1 MKSRNSIFQLLF
13 VSLITILVF
22 PQLPFPLQTPHDYP
36 IFTYSKY
43 SNSNDEIIFVSDTQ
57 EPIWIE
63 TILLDRN
70 SNLEARDLIF
80 NEIIKTNP
88 SKVIHLGDIV
98 AFGYKDESWKPIDN
112 YLKRL
117 LEKKIEFYPTLGNHE
132 LLLFSDAGEEQFNK
146 RFPFYSKTGY
156 SVNSGKTEI
165 ILLNSNFSKMTEV
178 EIEQQQSW
186 YKNKLD
192 VLEKDSTISAIIVG
206 THYPPFTNSKI
217 VSPDED
223 VQKLFV
229 PLFVQSKKAKLFIS
243 GHCHAFEH
251 FKHKG
256 KDFLVIGGGGGLQ
269 QPLYIGDEAIYNDK
283 YSIDSSVRMFHF
295 LQYKLENDTMK
306 LNLKILEEDFSQFNS
321 SYQLRIPINN
331 Y

>member
-1 MKSRNSIFQLLF
+1 MKKPNPILLILL
-13 VSLITILVF
+13 VSLVTILVL
-22 PQLPFPLQTPHDYP
+22 PQLPIPIQSFHEYP
-36 IFTYSKY
+36 VFQKPKY
-43 SNSNDEIIFVSDTQ
+43 SDNKGEIVFISDTQ

-70 SNLEARDLIF
+70 SNLVARNLIF
-80 NEIIKTNP
+80 DEIVEDNP

-98 AFGYKDESWKPIDN
+98 AFGYKNKSWKPIDN
-112 YLKRL
+112 HLNKL

-156 SVNSGKTEI
+156 SIKNGETEI
-165 ILLNSNFSKMTEV
+165 ILLNSNFSKMTEE

-192 VLEKDSTISAIIVG
+192 VLEKDSTISAIIIG

-229 PLFVQSKKAKLFIS
+229 PLFIQSKKAKLFIS

-251 FKHKG
+251 FKYEG

-269 QPLYIGDEAIYNDK
+269 QPLYVGNEAKWKDK
-283 YSIDSSVRMFHF
+283 YDSENPLRMFHY
-295 LQYKLENDTMK
+295 LNYKAENDTICMT
-306 LNLKILEEDFSQFNS
+306 LNILEKDFSKFDD
-321 SYQLRIPINN
+321 SYKITIPLK
-331 Y
+331 

>member
-1 MKSRNSIFQLLF
+1 VL
-13 VSLITILVF
+13 
-22 PQLPFPLQTPHDYP
+22 PQLPLPLQNVNEYP
-36 IFTYSKY
+36 VFQKSEHFD
-43 SNSNDEIIFVSDTQ
+43 SNEEIVFISDTQ

-70 SNLEARDLIF
+70 NNLIARDLIF
-80 NEIIKTNP
+80 KEIVRNNP
-88 SKVIHLGDIV
+88 RKVIHLGDIV

-112 YLKRL
+112 YLDKL
-117 LEKKIEFYPTLGNHE
+117 LEKNIGFYPTLGNHE

-156 SVNSGKTEI
+156 SINNGETEI
-165 ILLNSNFSKMTEV
+165 ILLNSNFSKMTEE
-178 EIEQQQSW
+178 EIEKQQSW

-192 VLEKDSTISAIIVG
+192 ELEKNSTISAIVIG

-229 PLFVQSKKAKLFIS
+229 PLFLKSKKGKLFIS

-251 FKHKG
+251 FKQKG

-269 QPLYIGDEAIYNDK
+269 QPLYVGDEAKWKDGY
-283 YSIDSSVRMFHF
+283 DSENPLRMFHY
-295 LQYKLENDTMK
+295 LNYKVENDTICIT
-306 LNLKILEEDFSQFNS
+306 LKILEKNFSKFENSYRITIPLKRTKGFN
-321 SYQLRIPINN
+321 
-331 Y
+331 

>member
-1 MKSRNSIFQLLF
+1 MKKHNPIFLLLL
-13 VSLITILVF
+13 VSLITILLL
-22 PQLPFPLQTPHDYP
+22 PQLPLPLQNVNEYP
-36 IFTYSKY
+36 VFQKKEYSD
-43 SNSNDEIIFVSDTQ
+43 SNEEIIFISDTQ

-70 SNLEARDLIF
+70 NNLLARDLIF
-80 NEIIKTNP
+80 KEIVKAHP
-88 SKVIHLGDIV
+88 RKVIHLGDIV

-112 YLKRL
+112 YLNRL
-117 LEKKIEFYPTLGNHE
+117 LEKNIEFYPTLGNHE

-156 SVNSGKTEI
+156 SINNGATEI
-165 ILLNSNFSKMTEV
+165 ILLNSNFSKMTEK
-178 EIEQQQSW
+178 EIKQQQTW
-186 YKNKLD
+186 YKNKMD
-192 VLEKDSTISAIIVG
+192 ELEKDSTISAIIVG

-229 PLFVQSKKAKLFIS
+229 PLFLKSKKGKLFIS

-251 FKHKG
+251 FKQKG

-269 QPLYIGDEAIYNDK
+269 QPLYVEKESKWKDEY
-283 YSIDSSVRMFHF
+283 DSKNPIRMFHF
-295 LQYKLENDTMK
+295 LKYKLENDTI
-306 LNLKILEEDFSQFNS
+306 NLTVKMLDISFEKFNTEYKIS
-321 SYQLRIPINN
+321 IPITN
-331 Y
+331 

>member
-1 MKSRNSIFQLLF
+1 MKKHNPIFQLLL
-13 VSLITILVF
+13 VSLITILVL
-22 PQLPFPLQTPHDYP
+22 PQLPLPLQKVNEYP
-36 IFTYSKY
+36 VFQKSEHFD
-43 SNSNDEIIFVSDTQ
+43 SNEEIVFISDTQ

-70 SNLEARDLIF
+70 NNLIARELIF
-80 NEIIKTNP
+80 KEIVKDNP
-88 SKVIHLGDIV
+88 RKVIHLGDIV

-112 YLKRL
+112 YLNRL
-117 LEKKIEFYPTLGNHE
+117 LEKNIEFYPTLGNHE

-156 SVNSGKTEI
+156 SINNGATEI
-165 ILLNSNFSKMTEV
+165 ILLNSNFSKMTEK
-178 EIEQQQSW
+178 EIKQQQIW

-192 VLEKDSTISAIIVG
+192 ELEKDSIISAIIVG

-223 VQKLFV
+223 VQKFFV
-229 PLFVQSKKAKLFIS
+229 PLFIKSKKAKLFIS

-251 FKHKG
+251 FKQKG

-269 QPLYIGDEAIYNDK
+269 QPLDVGDEAKWKDEY
-283 YSIDSSVRMFHF
+283 DSKNPLRMFHF
-295 LQYKLENDTMK
+295 LKYKLENDTI
-306 LNLKILEEDFSQFNS
+306 NLTVKMLDTSFEKFKNEYKIS
-321 SYQLRIPINN
+321 IPITK
-331 Y
+331 

>member
-1 MKSRNSIFQLLF
+1 MKKYNSILQI
-13 VSLITILVF
+13 LIISIVTILLLPHLPLPIQTSHEYPVF
-22 PQLPFPLQTPHDYP
+22 QKTE
-36 IFTYSKY
+36 YSDT
-43 SNSNDEIIFVSDTQ
+43 NDEIAFISDTQ

-70 SNLEARDLIF
+70 NNLTSRDLIF
-80 NEIIKTNP
+80 DEILKSNS

-117 LEKKIEFYPTLGNHE
+117 LDKEIEFYPTLGNHE

-156 SVNSGKTEI
+156 SIKNGETEI
-165 ILLNSNFSKMTEV
+165 ILLNSNFSKMDEE
-178 EIEQQQSW
+178 EIETQQTW
-186 YKNKLD
+186 YKSQLD
-192 VLEKDSTISAIIVG
+192 RLEKDSTISVIIVG

-217 VSPDED
+217 VSSDED

-229 PLFVQSKKAKLFIS
+229 PLFIKSKKAKLFIS

-251 FKHKG
+251 FEHKG

-269 QPLYIGDEAIYNDK
+269 QPLDVGVEAKWKDK
-283 YSIDSSVRMFHF
+283 YDSENPLRMFHY
-295 LQYKLENDTMK
+295 LKYKIVNDTIK
-306 LNLKILEEDFSQFNS
+306 LTLNILEEDLLDFDK
-321 SYQLRIPINN
+321 SYQVVIPLN
-331 Y
+331 